1 MIANSYYEKALANFR
16 TAKILF
22 AAASGDE
29 EQLNAIGYHLQQSL
43 ELAIKHI
50 LATNGAPV
58 QKTHDIDQLI
68 AFANSNNI
76 ELYLTPYL
84 KDKSD
89 IITLWETKTRYV
101 MGFFVEVS
109 RIQNTIEEMDK
120 YFGVLSTKLKY

>member
-22 AAASGDE
+22 SAASGDE
-29 EQLNAIGYHLQQSL
+29 EQLNAIGYHLQQAL

-50 LATNGAPV
+50 LVSNGAPI
-58 QKTHDIDQLI
+58 QKTHDVDQLI
-68 AFANSNNI
+68 SFAATNNI
-76 ELYLTPYL
+76 DLYLTPYL

-89 IITLWETKTRYV
+89 TITLWETKTRYV

-109 RIQNTIEEMDK
+109 RIENTINEMDK
-120 YFGVLSTKLKY
+120 YFSILKDKLTY